1 MENYLMTST
10 KAKTDW
16 NDFAETLKS
25 AAHPERLAILD
36 LMCTC
41 GYDQIMVKNIYETL
55 RLEQPIT
62 SRHLGIMRKSGLLKR
77 EVKEGKTFY
86 CFNNNN
92 VIAQGI
98 RRLLM
103 K

>member
-1 MENYLMTST
+1 MTYI

-25 AAHPERLAILD
+25 AAHPERLAILY
-36 LMCTC
+36 LMCNC

-55 RLEQPIT
+55 GLEQPIT

-86 CFNNNN
+86 CFNKDN
-92 VIAQGI
+92 VTALGI
-98 RRLLM
+98 RKLLS